1 METAEKATEKQVKY
15 LHILYSKLRWD
26 EDMYRSMLM
35 YNYSV
40 TSSKDL
46 TKDQAFAFITKLNI
60 LVEKMDLMASKKQI
74 FLIKKLWAPVDY
86 SQGQDGDT
94 HLIAF
99 VKRFYKVEK
108 LEDLTKQEAI
118 KLIKQIGELTK
129 QAEERKGKTSVL
141 RRRCRCS
148 HCGSW
153 IMWVQLSD
161 GRREAFDCDENKNAT
176 DFHKCYG
183 R

>member
-15 LHILYSKLRWD
+15 LHILYSKLHWD
-26 EDMYRSMLM
+26 EDMYRSMLL
-35 YNYSV
+35 YNFQV

-46 TKDQAFAFITKLNI
+46 TKDQAFAFITSLNI
-60 LVEKMDLMASKKQI
+60 LIEKMELYASSKQI

-94 HLIAF
+94 HLLAF
-99 VKRFYKVEK
+99 VKRFYKVDK
-108 LEDLTKQEAI
+108 LEQLTKAEAI

-129 QAEERKGKTSVL
+129 QAETRKGKTTVL
-141 RRRCRCS
+141 RRRCKCS

-161 GRREAFDCDENKNAT
+161 GRREAFDCDHNKNAT

-183 R
+183 K